1 MIKMFT
7 EVDSHKMV
15 VNEIPTIED
24 YLMPPAVT
32 NRRFYFPLIKV
43 SPQLMPL
50 WQQKIKRVMD
60 IVISLLAIII
70 LSPVF
75 LITAICVR
83 LTSKGPVLFRQQRIG
98 MNGKPFQMVK
108 FRTMYLNAEKN
119 GPQLSSKDD
128 PRITGFGK
136 LLRKVR
142 LDEIPQ
148 LFTVFTGTMSLVGPR
163 PERGY
168 YIDQIV
174 EKAPHYLVLL
184 KVKPGL
190 TSWGQIKYGYA
201 ENISQMVERL
211 RYDMD
216 YIEKMSIM
224 TDLKVL
230 IHTIFVILQAS
241 GR

>member
-7 EVDSHKMV
+7 DVDSPKLV
-15 VNEIPTIED
+15 TTEIPSIED
-24 YLMPPAVT
+24 FLKPPVVSGQH
-32 NRRFYFPLIKV
+32 FYFPFVKV
-43 SPQLMPL
+43 SSHLMPV
-50 WQQKIKRVMD
+50 WQQRIKRGMD
-60 IVISLLAIII
+60 IVISFLAIII
-70 LSPVF
+70 LAPVY
-75 LITAICVR
+75 LLTAICVK

-98 MNGKPFQMVK
+98 MNGIPFQMVK
-108 FRTMYLNAEKN
+108 FRTMYLNAEMN
-119 GPQLSSKDD
+119 GPQLAIKDD

-148 LFTVFTGTMSLVGPR
+148 LLTVLSGTMSLVGPR
-163 PERGY
+163 PEREY

-174 EKAPHYLVLL
+174 ENAPHYLVLL

-201 ENISQMVERL
+201 ENIGQMVERL
-211 RYDMD
+211 SFDMD
-216 YIEKMSIM
+216 YIEKMSIQ

>member
-7 EVDSHKMV
+7 EVDTPGMV
-15 VNEIPTIED
+15 VKGNPTIED
-24 YLMPPAVT
+24 FLKPPAV
-32 NRRFYFPLIKV
+32 NSRLFYYPFVKI

-50 WQQKIKRVMD
+50 WQQKIKRGMD
-60 IVISLLAIII
+60 IVISIFAII
-70 LSPVF
+70 LLFPVF
-75 LITAICVR
+75 LVTAICVW
-83 LTSKGPVLFRQQRIG
+83 LTSKGPILFKQQRIG
-98 MNGKPFQMVK
+98 MNGMPFVMVK
-108 FRTMYLNAEKN
+108 FRTMYADAEKN

-148 LFTVFTGTMSLVGPR
+148 LFTVLSGTMSLVGPR
-163 PERGY
+163 PERAY

-174 EKAPHYLVLL
+174 EKAPHYMVLL

-211 RYDMD
+211 SYDMD
-216 YIEKMSIM
+216 YIEKMSIQ

-230 IHTIFVILQAS
+230 THTIFVILQAS

>member
-1 MIKMFT
+1 
-7 EVDSHKMV
+7 
-15 VNEIPTIED
+15 
-24 YLMPPAVT
+24 
-32 NRRFYFPLIKV
+32 
-43 SPQLMPL
+43 
-50 WQQKIKRVMD
+50 
-60 IVISLLAIII
+60 
-70 LSPVF
+70 
-75 LITAICVR
+75 
-83 LTSKGPVLFRQQRIG
+83 
-98 MNGKPFQMVK
+98 
-108 FRTMYLNAEKN
+108 
-119 GPQLSSKDD
+119 
-128 PRITGFGK
+128 
-136 LLRKVR
+136 
-142 LDEIPQ
+142 
-148 LFTVFTGTMSLVGPR
+148 MSLVGPR
-163 PERGY
+163 PEREY

-216 YIEKMSIM
+216 YIEKMSIL

>member
-7 EVDSHKMV
+7 EVESPKMV

>member
-7 EVDSHKMV
+7 DLDPQKLEVENIPSPEKILKLPFLKGRGSFFPLVKVSHK
-15 VNEIPTIED
+15 I
-24 YLMPPAVT
+24 MP
-32 NRRFYFPLIKV
+32 I
-43 SPQLMPL
+43 
-50 WQQKIKRVMD
+50 WQQYIKRVMD
-60 IVISLLAIII
+60 IVISSLAILI
-70 LSPVF
+70 LSPIY
-75 LITAICVR
+75 LLTAIGVK
-83 LTSKGPVLFRQQRIG
+83 LTSKGPILFIQERIG
-98 MNGKPFQMVK
+98 LNGKPFQMIK
-108 FRTMYLNAEKN
+108 FRTMFTHAEN
-119 GPQLSSKDD
+119 QGPQLSSKDD
-128 PRITGFGK
+128 PRITRFGK

-148 LFTVFTGTMSLVGPR
+148 LFTVLSGTMSMVGPR
-163 PERGY
+163 PEREF
-168 YIDQIV
+168 YINQIV

-211 RYDMD
+211 SFDID
-216 YIEKMSIM
+216 YVENMSIM

>member
-7 EVDSHKMV
+7 EVESPKMV

-163 PERGY
+163 PEREY

-174 EKAPHYLVLL
+174 EKAPHYLGLL

>member
-7 EVDSHKMV
+7 DVDSPKIV
-15 VNEIPTIED
+15 ATEIPSIED
-24 YLMPPAVT
+24 LLKPPVVT
-32 NRRFYFPLIKV
+32 GRHFYFPLVKV
-43 SPQLMPL
+43 SPHLMPV
-50 WQQKIKRVMD
+50 WQQRIKRGMD

-70 LSPVF
+70 LAPVY
-75 LITAICVR
+75 LLTAICVK

-98 MNGKPFQMVK
+98 MNGNPFQMVK
-108 FRTMYLNAEKN
+108 FRTMYLNAEMN
-119 GPQLSSKDD
+119 GPQLAIKDD
-128 PRITGFGK
+128 PRITRFGK

-148 LFTVFTGTMSLVGPR
+148 LFTVLTGTMSLVGPR
-163 PERGY
+163 PEREY

-174 EKAPHYLVLL
+174 EIAPHYLVLL

-201 ENISQMVERL
+201 ENIGQMVERL
-211 RYDMD
+211 SFDMD
-216 YIEKMSIM
+216 YIEKMSIQ

>member
-1 MIKMFT
+1 
-7 EVDSHKMV
+7 
-15 VNEIPTIED
+15 
-24 YLMPPAVT
+24 MP
-32 NRRFYFPLIKV
+32 
-43 SPQLMPL
+43 M
-50 WQQKIKRVMD
+50 WQQRIKRGMD
-60 IVISLLAIII
+60 IVISSLAIVI
-70 LSPVF
+70 LAPVYL
-75 LITAICVR
+75 LIAVCVK
-83 LTSKGPVLFRQQRIG
+83 LTSSGPVLFRQQRIG
-98 MNGKPFQMVK
+98 MNGKSFQMVK
-108 FRTMYLNAEKN
+108 FRTMYLNAEKD
-119 GPQLSSKDD
+119 GPQLASKDD
-128 PRITGFGK
+128 PRITNFGR

-148 LFTVFTGTMSLVGPR
+148 LLTVFSGTMSLVGPR
-163 PERGY
+163 PERAY

-201 ENISQMVERL
+201 ENIGQMVERL
-211 RYDMD
+211 RFDMD
-216 YIEKMSIM
+216 YIEKMSIQ

>member
-7 EVDSHKMV
+7 EVDSPKLV
-15 VNEIPTIED
+15 VQDIPMIED
-24 YLMPPAVT
+24 FLKPRVVPG
-32 NRRFYFPLIKV
+32 RRFYFPLVKV

-50 WQQKIKRVMD
+50 WQQKIKRGMD
-60 IVISLLAIII
+60 IFISVFGIIL

-75 LITAICVR
+75 AITTIGVK

-98 MNGKPFQMVK
+98 MNGKPFEMIK
-108 FRTMYLNAEKN
+108 FRTMFVDAEKN

-128 PRITGFGK
+128 PRITSFGK
-136 LLRKVR
+136 LIRKVR
-142 LDEIPQ
+142 MDEIPQ
-148 LFTVFTGTMSLVGPR
+148 LFTVLTGTMSLVGPR
-163 PERGY
+163 PEREY
-168 YIDQIV
+168 YIEQIV
-174 EKAPHYLVLL
+174 EKTPHYLVML

-211 RYDMD
+211 RFDMD
-216 YIEKMSIM
+216 YMEKMSIM

-230 IHTIFVILQAS
+230 FHTVIVVFQAS

>member
-7 EVDSHKMV
+7 DLDPPKLAVEEIPSLDKFLNPPVLKDRGSFSPLVKVSHK
-15 VNEIPTIED
+15 I
-24 YLMPPAVT
+24 MP
-32 NRRFYFPLIKV
+32 I
-43 SPQLMPL
+43 
-50 WQQKIKRVMD
+50 WQQYIKRGMD
-60 IVISLLAIII
+60 IIISSLAILI
-70 LSPVF
+70 LSPIY
-75 LITAICVR
+75 LLTAIGVK
-83 LTSKGPVLFRQQRIG
+83 LTSKGPILFIQERIG
-98 MNGKPFQMVK
+98 LNGKPFQMIK
-108 FRTMYLNAEKN
+108 FRTMFINAEKQ

-128 PRITGFGK
+128 PRITQFGK

-148 LFTVFTGTMSLVGPR
+148 LFTVFSGTMSMVGPR
-163 PERGY
+163 PEREF
-168 YIDQIV
+168 YISQIV

-201 ENISQMVERL
+201 ENIGQMVERL
-211 RYDMD
+211 SFDID
-216 YIEKMSIM
+216 YVERMSIM

>member
-7 EVDSHKMV
+7 DVDSPKMV
-15 VNEIPTIED
+15 TTEIPSIED
-24 YLMPPAVT
+24 FLKPPVVAS
-32 NRRFYFPLIKV
+32 RHFYFPLVKV
-43 SPQLMPL
+43 SSHLMPV
-50 WQQKIKRVMD
+50 WQQRIKRGMD

-70 LSPVF
+70 LAPVY
-75 LITAICVR
+75 LLTAICVK
-83 LTSKGPVLFRQQRIG
+83 LTSEGPVLFRQQRIG
-98 MNGKPFQMVK
+98 MNGKSFQMVK
-108 FRTMYLNAEKN
+108 FRTMYLNAEMN
-119 GPQLSSKDD
+119 GPQLATKDD
-128 PRITGFGK
+128 PRITRFGK

-142 LDEIPQ
+142 VDEIPQ
-148 LFTVFTGTMSLVGPR
+148 LLTVLSGTMSLVGPR
-163 PERGY
+163 PEREY

-174 EKAPHYLVLL
+174 ENAPHYLVLL

-201 ENISQMVERL
+201 ENIGQMVERL
-211 RYDMD
+211 SFDMD
-216 YIEKMSIM
+216 YIEKMSIQ

>member
-1 MIKMFT
+1 
-7 EVDSHKMV
+7 
-15 VNEIPTIED
+15 
-24 YLMPPAVT
+24 
-32 NRRFYFPLIKV
+32 
-43 SPQLMPL
+43 MPL
-50 WQQKIKRVMD
+50 WQQKIKRGMD
-60 IVISLLAIII
+60 IVISFLAIII
-70 LSPVF
+70 LTPVY
-75 LITAICVR
+75 LLTSICVK
-83 LTSKGPVLFRQQRIG
+83 LTSKGPVLFKQQRIG
-98 MNGKPFQMVK
+98 LNGKPFQMIK
-108 FRTMYLNAEKN
+108 FRTMYLDAEKN
-119 GPQLSSKDD
+119 GPQLASKDD

-148 LFTVFTGTMSLVGPR
+148 LFTVITGTMSLVGPR
-163 PERGY
+163 PEREY

-211 RYDMD
+211 RFDMD
-216 YIEKMSIM
+216 YIEKMSIQ

-230 IHTIFVILQAS
+230 IHTIFVIFQAS

>member
-7 EVDSHKMV
+7 EVDSPKMV
-15 VNEIPTIED
+15 VNEIPAIED
-24 YLMPPAVT
+24 YLRPPAVT
-32 NRRFYFPLIKV
+32 NRRFFFPLIKV
-43 SPQLMPL
+43 PPQLMPL
-50 WQQKIKRVMD
+50 WQQRIKRVMD
-60 IVISLLAIII
+60 IIISSLAIII

-83 LTSKGPVLFRQQRIG
+83 MTSKGPVLFRQQRIG
-98 MNGKPFQMVK
+98 MNGKPFQMIK

-163 PERGY
+163 PEREY

-216 YIEKMSIM
+216 YIEKMSIL

>member
-7 EVDSHKMV
+7 EVNPPKMV
-15 VNEIPTIED
+15 ATEIPSIED
-24 YLMPPAVT
+24 FLKPPVVMG
-32 NRRFYFPLIKV
+32 RHFYFPFVKV
-43 SPQLMPL
+43 SPHLLPI
-50 WQQKIKRVMD
+50 WQQRIKRVMD
-60 IVISLLAIII
+60 IVISSLAIVI
-70 LSPVF
+70 LAPVYL
-75 LITAICVR
+75 LIAVCVK
-83 LTSKGPVLFRQQRIG
+83 LTSKGPVLFRQQRVG

-108 FRTMYLNAEKN
+108 FRTMYLNAEMN
-119 GPQLSSKDD
+119 GPQLASKDD
-128 PRITGFGK
+128 PRITRFGK

-148 LFTVFTGTMSLVGPR
+148 LLSVLTGTMSLVGPR
-163 PERGY
+163 PEREY

-201 ENISQMVERL
+201 ENINQMVERL
-211 RYDMD
+211 SFDMD
-216 YIEKMSIM
+216 YIEKMSIQ

>member
-1 MIKMFT
+1 
-7 EVDSHKMV
+7 
-15 VNEIPTIED
+15 
-24 YLMPPAVT
+24 
-32 NRRFYFPLIKV
+32 
-43 SPQLMPL
+43 MPL
-50 WQQKIKRVMD
+50 WQQKIKRGMD
-60 IVISLLAIII
+60 IVISFLAIII
-70 LSPVF
+70 LTPVY
-75 LITAICVR
+75 LLTSICVK
-83 LTSKGPVLFRQQRIG
+83 LTSKGPVLFKQQRIG
-98 MNGKPFQMVK
+98 LNGKPFQMVK
-108 FRTMYLNAEKN
+108 FRTMYLDAEKN
-119 GPQLSSKDD
+119 GPQLASKDD

-148 LFTVFTGTMSLVGPR
+148 LFTVITGTMSLVGPR
-163 PERGY
+163 PEREY

-211 RYDMD
+211 RFDMD
-216 YIEKMSIM
+216 YIEKMSIQ

-230 IHTIFVILQAS
+230 IHTIFIIFQAS

>member
-7 EVDSHKMV
+7 DLDPQKLEVED
-15 VNEIPTIED
+15 IPSPEKILKLPFLKGCGSIFPLVKVSLH
-24 YLMPPAVT
+24 LMPV
-32 NRRFYFPLIKV
+32 
-43 SPQLMPL
+43 
-50 WQQKIKRVMD
+50 WQQRIKRMMD
-60 IVISLLAIII
+60 IIISSLAILI
-70 LSPVF
+70 LSPIY
-75 LITAICVR
+75 LLTAISVK
-83 LTSKGPVLFRQQRIG
+83 LTSKGPILFIQERIG
-98 MNGKPFQMVK
+98 LNGKPFQMIK
-108 FRTMYLNAEKN
+108 YRTMFINAEKQ

-128 PRITGFGK
+128 PRITRFGK

-148 LFTVFTGTMSLVGPR
+148 LFTVLTGTMSMVGPR
-163 PERGY
+163 PEREF
-168 YIDQIV
+168 YINQIV

-211 RYDMD
+211 SFDID
-216 YIEKMSIM
+216 YVENLSIM

-230 IHTIFVILQAS
+230 VHTIFVILQAS